1 VLHLNEVVAENL
13 KMLTR
18 MIGEDIDL
26 VMARGPALGAVR
38 ADPGQIDQV
47 IMNLAVNARDAMP
60 QGGKLTIET
69 ANVTLDEAFARTH
82 SPLAPGEYVMLSIS
96 DTGVGMDTETQS
108 RIFEPFFT
116 TKGTKGTGLG
126 LSTVYGIVKQ
136 SGGYIWVYSEPG
148 KGTSFKIYMPHVTVD
163 EVAAVVEQPAAHPA
177 APVEA
182 ARGTIL
188 VVEDETNLRR
198 LTRQFLENQGYTVV
212 EAPDGAAAV
221 QICVAHQGIIHL
233 MLTDVIMPGM
243 NGRELAQRVSEIRPN
258 MRVLYMSGYTENAIG
273 HNGTLEAG
281 ITL

>member
-1 VLHLNEVVAENL
+1 
-13 KMLTR
+13 MLTR

-136 SGGYIWVYSEPG
+136 SGGYIWVYSEPHR
-148 KGTSFKIYMPHVTVD
+148 GTSFRAYFPRVD
-163 EVAAVVEQPAAHPA
+163 SREEPVMAQEV
-177 APVEA
+177 
-182 ARGTIL
+182 
-188 VVEDETNLRR
+188 
-198 LTRQFLENQGYTVV
+198 
-212 EAPDGAAAV
+212 
-221 QICVAHQGIIHL
+221 
-233 MLTDVIMPGM
+233 
-243 NGRELAQRVSEIRPN
+243 
-258 MRVLYMSGYTENAIG
+258 
-273 HNGTLEAG
+273 
-281 ITL
+281 ITLPRPER